1 MKQACV
7 EAIANTLGRMPKADE
22 LKNIE
27 DRIKDSV
34 RQISRNNAR
43 EGRSGMPDA
52 QTYKDAADLA
62 AQRVIH
68 DIYKKRQ
75 RLAQNAI
82 AITNITKK
90 LNEAFPDN
98 EQSPIN
104 LSQFIFSGRKTL
116 DGQHVDITSAEELAT
131 GAYQDW
137 SRQLSAEMTNAGPEV
152 QKFFQQSQ
160 ALGEQRFRNLFDMQV
175 AKSSQLHLL
184 KEIYGEDTGNP
195 AAKKIAKIWGDVT
208 SRSRQEMNDNGF
220 DIGIRDDWNLPYVD
234 DADLIR
240 AAGRDEWLATLPVT
254 ERTAARLAGR
264 MPPAEFARRKW
275 IDDVYDTQDRSQY
288 VNQDGS
294 PMNDA
299 EYRDALAA
307 IYETKSTDGAN
318 KIEPGAHLGSGGIKN
333 RGSQSRVMAFKDAT
347 SHFNY
352 MERYT
357 GQPVVGVMMSHL
369 QSASRDLGVVK
380 AFGPDSATNFK
391 LIADRL
397 YTKSVA
403 SDGGGKPVSDMQA
416 QRSMVDRM
424 FNSMAGLNGVQNSGV
439 FSSAIG
445 GLRNLMTSA
454 MLGTS
459 VWTAVSDQA
468 IMRANAMALG
478 FDHKGARLSAST
490 IKNLFSGD
498 AKRANA
504 DLGLLVDSHAA
515 VVSKMGGFDLTRG
528 ITGWFAEKT
537 LKWSGLIA
545 MDRAN
550 KASFGLLMYKNIGDM
565 SRKFPTLDSLKAS
578 DKTILANKG
587 WTQEDWAIM
596 NAAELRPLNTSGA
609 MGMTP
614 DGIYAVPEA
623 KVREILADKIASIR
637 AGADDALSAMGEM
650 PETRRKALTEAF
662 NAETEKTVNRLV
674 RNAQAEAAQ
683 KLLGITHGEM
693 TSAVTTATGIDT
705 FERATAGELLKS
717 AMLFKTT
724 PFAGFRQMVN
734 RYRDLDTVPAVKFLA
749 SYVAGTTIAGMFA
762 NQMNA
767 LLTGNDPRNMNPLEE
782 GGVTSWIQALLK
794 GGSFGIYGDFI
805 LQDHT
810 QYGSS
815 MAAVL
820 GGPVLGFAEQFS
832 KLTLTNLQKAMS
844 GEETSVGADAIQ
856 TARMIIPFANLWY
869 TKAAFNHLILQ
880 QLQEI
885 ANPGYNDRAKDRAE
899 RQYDV
904 TSWWEP
910 GDIAPRRA
918 PDFGKAVGD

>member
-1 MKQACV
+1 MKSACID
-7 EAIANTLGRMPKADE
+7 AIANTLGRLPKSDE
-22 LKNIE
+22 IKNIE
-27 DRIKDSV
+27 DRIKDAV
-34 RQISRNNAR
+34 RQVSRNNAKA
-43 EGRSGMPDA
+43 GKSGIPDA
-52 QTYKDAADLA
+52 QTYKEAADLA
-62 AQRVIH
+62 AQRVVH
-68 DIYKKRQ
+68 EVYKKRQ

-90 LNEAFPDN
+90 LNESFSPDQQTPN
-98 EQSPIN
+98 N
-104 LSQFIFSGRKTL
+104 LSQFIFAGRKIRGGKEL
-116 DGQHVDITSAEELAT
+116 DITSAEELAN

-137 SRQLSAEMTNAGPEV
+137 SRQLSAEMTAAGPEV

-160 ALGEQRFRNLFDMQV
+160 ALSQQRFRNPFDQAV

-184 KEIYGEDTGNP
+184 KEIYGEDTGNAP
-195 AAKKIAKIWGDVT
+195 AKKIAKIWNDVT

-220 DIGIRDDWNLPYVD
+220 DIGLRDDWNLPYVD

-240 AAGRDEWLATLPVT
+240 AAGRDEWLATLPVA
-254 ERTAARLAGR
+254 ERTAAIVSGR

-275 IDDVYDTQDRSQY
+275 IDDVYDTQDRTQY

-299 EYRDALAA
+299 EYREALAS

-318 KIEPGAHLGSGGIKN
+318 KIEPGAYMGSGGIKN

-357 GQPVVGVMMSHL
+357 AQPVAGVMLSHL

-380 AFGPDSATNFK
+380 AFGPDSTANFK

-397 YTKSVA
+397 YSKSVS
-403 SDGGGKPVSDMQA
+403 SDGGGKSVSDMQA
-416 QRSMVDRM
+416 QRNMVERM

-459 VWTAVSDQA
+459 VWTAASDQG

-478 FDHKGARLSAST
+478 FDRKGMRLSAST
-490 IKNLFSGD
+490 IKLLFSGD
-498 AKRANA
+498 AKRAAA

-515 VVSKMGGFDLTRG
+515 VVSKMGGFDLSRG

-565 SRKFPTLDSLKAS
+565 SRKYPTLDSLKAS
-578 DKTILANKG
+578 DKTVLANKG

-614 DGIYAVPEA
+614 DGIYAVPET
-623 KVREILADKIASIR
+623 KVREILADRIDSIR
-637 AGADDALSAMGEM
+637 AGAKNALAEMGEM
-650 PETRRKALTEAF
+650 PDTRRKALSEAF
-662 NAETEKTVNRLV
+662 DAEAEQTINRLV
-674 RNAQAEAAQ
+674 RNAKAEAAQ

-705 FERATAGELLKS
+705 FERETAGELLKS

-724 PFAGFRQMVN
+724 PFAGFRQLVT
-734 RYRDLDTVPAVKFLA
+734 RGRDLDTVPAVKFLA
-749 SYVAGTTIAGMFA
+749 AYIGGTTLAGAFA
-762 NQMNA
+762 IQMNS
-767 LLTGNDPRNMNPLEE
+767 LLSGNDPQDMFTGRFWLQ
-782 GGVTSWIQALLK
+782 SILK
-794 GGSFGIYGDFI
+794 GGSFGIYGDF
-805 LQDHT
+805 LFQDHT

-815 MAAVL
+815 IAATL
-820 GGPVLGFAEQFS
+820 GGPVLGFAES
-832 KLTLTNLQKAMS
+832 LMKLAITNPQKALM
-844 GEETSVGADAIQ
+844 GEDTTFGADAIQ

-880 QLQEI
+880 QLQEM

-910 GDIAPRRA
+910 GDTSPRRA
-918 PDFGKAVGD
+918 PDLGKAIGD

>member
-1 MKQACV
+1 MRQACV
-7 EAIANTLGRMPKADE
+7 DAIANTLGRLPKADE

-27 DRIKDSV
+27 DRIKEAV
-34 RQISRNNAR
+34 RQISRENAR
-43 EGRSGMPDA
+43 KGRGGIPDA
-52 QTYKDAADLA
+52 QVYQEAAERA
-62 AQRVIH
+62 AQRVVH
-68 DIYKKRQ
+68 DVFKKRQ

-90 LNEAFPDN
+90 LDQSFTAKDQQPDN
-98 EQSPIN
+98 
-104 LSQFIFSGRKTL
+104 LAQFIFAGRKTWKGKEL
-116 DGQHVDITSAEELAT
+116 DITSAEELAN

-137 SRQLSAEMTNAGPEV
+137 SRQLSAEMTAAGPEV

-160 ALGEQRFRNLFDMQV
+160 ALGEQRFMNRFDMAV

-184 KEIYGEDTGNP
+184 KEIYGEDTGNT
-195 AAKKIAKIWGDVT
+195 AAKKIAKIWADVT
-208 SRSRQEMNDNGF
+208 ARSRQEMNDNGF
-220 DIGIRDDWNLPYVD
+220 DIGLRDDWHLPYVD

-240 AAGRDEWLATLPVT
+240 AAGRDEWLSTLPLS
-254 ERTAARLAGR
+254 EQASARLAGR
-264 MPPAEFARRKW
+264 MPPADFARRKW
-275 IDDVYDTQDRSQY
+275 IDDVYDTQDRTQY
-288 VNQDGS
+288 VNPDGS
-294 PMNDA
+294 LMNDA
-299 EYRDALAA
+299 QYREALMA
-307 IYETKSTDGAN
+307 IFETKATDGAN
-318 KIEPGAHLGSGGIKN
+318 KIDPGAFMGNGGIKN

-347 SHFNY
+347 SHFGY
-352 MERYT
+352 MEKYT
-357 GQPVVGVMMSHL
+357 VQPVAGVMMSHL

-380 AFGPDSATNFK
+380 AFGPDSGSNFK

-397 YTKSVA
+397 YTKAVG
-403 SDGGGKPVSDMQA
+403 SDSGGKSVSDMQA
-416 QRSMVDRM
+416 QRNMVERM

-459 VWTAVSDQA
+459 VWTAASDQA

-478 FDHKGARLSAST
+478 FDRNGMRLSAAT

-498 AKRANA
+498 AKRAAA

-515 VVSKMGGFDLTRG
+515 VVSKMGGFDLSRG

-550 KASFGLLMYKNIGDM
+550 KAAFGMLMYKNLGDM
-565 SRKFPTLDSLKAS
+565 SRKYPTLEALKGS

-587 WTQEDWAIM
+587 WTAEDWAIM

-614 DGIYAVPEA
+614 DGIYAVPQE
-623 KVREILADKIASIR
+623 KIREILADKIAGIR
-637 AGADDALSAMGEM
+637 AGAEQALKDMGEM
-650 PETRRKALTEAF
+650 PDTRRKVLTEAF
-662 NAETEKTVNRLV
+662 DAEAEQTINRMV

-724 PFAGFRQMVN
+724 PFAGFRQLVT
-734 RYRDLDTVPAVKFLA
+734 RSRDLDTVPSLKFLA
-749 SYVAGTTIAGMFA
+749 AYIGGTTLAGMFA
-762 NQMNA
+762 IQMNS
-767 LLTGNDPRNMNPLEE
+767 LLTGNDPIDMTT
-782 GGVTSWIQALLK
+782 GKSWVQALLK
-794 GGSFGIYGDFI
+794 GGSFGIYGDF
-805 LQDHT
+805 LFQDHT

-815 MAAVL
+815 IAATL
-820 GGPVLGFAEQFS
+820 GGPVLGFAENLM
-832 KLTLTNLQKAMS
+832 KLLITNPQKALA
-844 GEETSVGADAIQ
+844 GEDTTFGADAIQ
-856 TARMIIPFANLWY
+856 TARMVIPFANLWY
-869 TKAAFNHLILQ
+869 TKAVFNHLILQ
-880 QLQEI
+880 QLQEM
-885 ANPGYNDRAKDRAE
+885 ANPGYNDRAKERAE
-899 RQYDV
+899 KNYDV

-910 GDIAPRRA
+910 GDTEPRRA
-918 PDFGKAVGD
+918 PDFGKSVGG

>member
-1 MKQACV
+1 MKSACID
-7 EAIANTLGRMPKADE
+7 AIANTLGRLPKSDE
-22 LKNIE
+22 IKNIE
-27 DRIKDSV
+27 DRIKDAV
-34 RQISRNNAR
+34 RQVSRNNAKA
-43 EGRSGMPDA
+43 GKSGIPDG
-52 QTYKDAADLA
+52 QTYKEAADLA
-62 AQRVIH
+62 AQRVVH
-68 DIYKKRQ
+68 EVYKKRQ

-90 LNEAFPDN
+90 LNESFPASN
-98 EQSPIN
+98 QTPEN
-104 LSQFIFSGRKTL
+104 LSQFIFAGRKTWNGKEL
-116 DGQHVDITSAEELAT
+116 DITSAEELAT
-131 GAYQDW
+131 GTYQDW
-137 SRQLSAEMTNAGPEV
+137 SRQLSAEMTAAGPEV

-160 ALGEQRFRNLFDMQV
+160 ALGAQRFRNPFDQAV

-184 KEIYGEDTGNP
+184 KEIYGEDTGNAP
-195 AAKKIAKIWGDVT
+195 AKKIAKIWNDVT

-220 DIGIRDDWNLPYVD
+220 DISLRDDWNLPYVD

-240 AAGRDEWLATLPVT
+240 AAGRDEWLATLPVA
-254 ERTAARLAGR
+254 ERAAARVSGR

-275 IDDVYDTQDRSQY
+275 IDDVYDTQDRTQY

-318 KIEPGAHLGSGGIKN
+318 KIEPGAHMGSGGIKN

-357 GQPVVGVMMSHL
+357 GQPVVGVMLSHL
-369 QSASRDLGVVK
+369 QFASRDLGVVK

-391 LIADRL
+391 LLADRL
-397 YTKSVA
+397 YSKSV
-403 SDGGGKPVSDMQA
+403 SSEGGGKSVSDMQA
-416 QRSMVDRM
+416 QRNMVERM

-459 VWTAVSDQA
+459 VWTAASDQG

-478 FDHKGARLSAST
+478 FDRKGMRLSAST
-490 IKNLFSGD
+490 IKLLFSGD
-498 AKRANA
+498 AKRAAA

-515 VVSKMGGFDLTRG
+515 VVSKMGGFDLSRG

-565 SRKFPTLDSLKAS
+565 SRKYPTLDSLKAS
-578 DKTILANKG
+578 DKTVLANKG

-623 KVREILADKIASIR
+623 KVREILADRIDSIR
-637 AGADDALSAMGEM
+637 AGAKNALAEMGEM
-650 PETRRKALTEAF
+650 QDTRRKALSVAFDAEA
-662 NAETEKTVNRLV
+662 EQTINRLV
-674 RNAQAEAAQ
+674 RNAKAEAAQ

-705 FERATAGELLKS
+705 FERETAGELLKS

-724 PFAGFRQMVN
+724 PFAGFRQLVT
-734 RYRDLDTVPAVKFLA
+734 RSRDLDTVPAIKFLA
-749 SYVAGTTIAGMFA
+749 AYIGGTTIAGMFA

-767 LLTGNDPRNMNPLEE
+767 LLTGNDPIDMTA
-782 GGVTSWIQALLK
+782 GKSWIQALLK
-794 GGSFGIYGDFI
+794 GGSFGIYGDF
-805 LQDHT
+805 LFQDHT

-815 MAAVL
+815 IAATL
-820 GGPVLGFAEQFS
+820 GGPVLGFAEQLM
-832 KLTLTNLQKAMS
+832 KLAITNPQKALM
-844 GEETSVGADAIQ
+844 GEETSFGADAIN
-856 TARMIIPFANLWY
+856 TARMVIPFANLWY

-880 QLQEI
+880 QLQEM

-910 GDIAPRRA
+910 GDTSPRRA
-918 PDFGKAVGD
+918 PDLGKAVGE